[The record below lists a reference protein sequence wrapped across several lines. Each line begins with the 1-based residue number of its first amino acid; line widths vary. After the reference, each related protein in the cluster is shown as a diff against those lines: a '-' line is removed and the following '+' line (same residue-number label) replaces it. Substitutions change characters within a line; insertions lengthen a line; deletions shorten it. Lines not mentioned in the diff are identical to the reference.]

1 MSNRRQIHGT
11 PNIGGGMLAKPELQA
26 TARRLF
32 GALRG
37 RFPDRYVMLAVLV
50 VAPLAFG
57 AFLMALMIRPT
68 HPFVP

>member
-1 MSNRRQIHGT
+1 MESGYSPSPET
-11 PNIGGGMLAKPELQA
+11 GGGMLAKPELHGG
-26 TARRLF
+26 TARTPL

-50 VAPLAFG
+50 VAPSAFG

-68 HPFVP
+68 HPYVP